1 MGPCVSSLIHWGG
14 IKIPIL
20 FQDGKCPTAW
30 WCNFTILKND
40 GLRQWGWDGKKRSYL
55 KPPTSQMLDL
65 FDDFRGTDEDM
76 VRLGTISRT
85 WMLQIYDT

>member
-1 MGPCVSSLIHWGG
+1 MIWLVVQSI
-14 IKIPIL
+14 
-20 FQDGKCPTAW
+20 
-30 WCNFTILKND
+30 TILKND
-40 GLRQWGWDGKKRSYL
+40 GLRQWGWDDIPYMKWKKRSYL